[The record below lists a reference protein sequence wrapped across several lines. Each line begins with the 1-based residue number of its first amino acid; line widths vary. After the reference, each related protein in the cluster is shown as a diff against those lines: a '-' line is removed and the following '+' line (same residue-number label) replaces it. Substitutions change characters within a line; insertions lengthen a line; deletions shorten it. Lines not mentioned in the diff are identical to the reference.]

1 MSRNINLAIETAL
14 DGGSFSIFENGR
26 EIDFFCNLNSRSTA
40 EDLINIIEKLLF
52 KNGLD
57 KKAIHKIVYSG
68 GPGSQTG
75 IRIGTATAKALSF
88 AFDCECSE
96 VSLLYALCVYTEKSG
111 FIITA
116 IQVSEKEFCFQG
128 FEKKDVI
135 VAQNQMVR
143 LSRSDF
149 ITNLSKQN
157 YQQAIIVLKKED
169 AEIKSFSDD
178 FILQERQ
185 SNFARLLNIVANK

>member
-1 MSRNINLAIETAL
+1 MNRKIKLAIETAIG
-14 DGGSFSIFENGR
+14 GGSFSIFENGR

-40 EDLINIIEKLLF
+40 EGLINIIEKLLY
-52 KNGLD
+52 KNSLN

-75 IRIGTATAKALSF
+75 IRIGKATAKALSF

-96 VSLLYALCVYTEKSG
+96 VSLLYALCFYTEKSG
-111 FIITA
+111 FINTA
-116 IQVSEKEFCFQG
+116 IQVSEKEFCLQG
-128 FEKKDVI
+128 FEKTDVI
-135 VAQNQMVR
+135 VSQNQMVR

-149 ITNLSKQN
+149 ITYLSKQT
-157 YQQAIIVLKKED
+157 YQQAIIVLKNED

-178 FILQERQ
+178 FIVHEMQ
-185 SNFARLLNIVANK
+185 SNFARLLNMAADK